1 MSSALLRCVV
11 LSLALTQVVTAAD
24 QTLTLS
30 RDKNWVV
37 VSGRHLPG
45 GEVRINYIESYC
57 RPGST
62 DVDCAQTK
70 IPHRSEQPTVF
81 DSNQHL
87 SLRDTLA
94 DGGLVLVIGS
104 NSVHTVTFRLSAHNP
119 TAVASSVH
127 WGQPCVRLAT
137 FTGFNPDYTVGNP
150 DDYLPRCFIF
160 LEQNLTR
167 MPTPVWNT
175 TARYKPGQVWCPTN
189 VPRTDV
195 NPRPLNP
202 QVPSNGLIG
211 CFSADDKLIAATA
224 WEPYQELFQG
234 VGRCL
239 HADFRIGGLAPG
251 ETKTARGVLYLVP
264 NDVDALL
271 KRYVSDFP
279 EHAARR

>member
-1 MSSALLRCVV
+1 MFIAFLRLVI
-11 LSLALTQVVTAAD
+11 LSLTLIEVATAAD

-57 RPGST
+57 RAGST
-62 DVDCAQTK
+62 DVDWAQTK
-70 IPHRSEQPTVF
+70 IPHRSEQTAIADNHQVL
-81 DSNQHL
+81 QI
-87 SLRDTLA
+87 RDTLA
-94 DGGLVLVIGS
+94 DGVVIDHTIGIRDD
-104 NSVHTVTFRLSAHNP
+104 TVTFRVSAHNP
-119 TAVASSVH
+119 TVVASAVH
-127 WGQPCVRLAT
+127 WAQPCVRLGT
-137 FTGFNPDYTVGNP
+137 FTGFNPDYTIGNP
-150 DDYLPRCFIF
+150 DDYLPRCFLF
-160 LEQNLTR
+160 LEHQLTR
-167 MPTPVWNT
+167 MPTPMWNT
-175 TARYKPGQVWCPTN
+175 AARYMPGQVWCPAT

-211 CFSADDKLIAATA
+211 CFSADDKLIAAIA

-251 ETKTARGVLYLVP
+251 ETKTARGTLYLVT

-271 KRYVSDFP
+271 RRYANDFP
-279 EHAARR
+279 EHASIR

>member
-1 MSSALLRCVV
+1 MSLSFLRCVV
-11 LSLALTQVVTAAD
+11 MPVVLTQAVSAAE

-37 VSGRHLPG
+37 ISGRHLPG

-62 DVDCAQTK
+62 DVDWAMTK
-70 IPHRSEQPTVF
+70 IPHRSEQPAIA

-87 SLRDTLA
+87 WIRDTLA
-94 DGGLVLVIGS
+94 DGVVIDHRIGIRDD
-104 NSVHTVTFRLSAHNP
+104 TVTFHLSAHNP
-119 TAVASSVH
+119 TAVASAVH

-160 LEQNLTR
+160 LEQKLTR

-175 TARYKPGQVWCPTN
+175 TARYMPGQVWCPTS

-211 CFSADDKLIAATA
+211 CFSADDRQIAAMA

-239 HADFRIGGLAPG
+239 HSDFRIGGLAPG
-251 ETKTARGVLYLVP
+251 ETKTARGVLYLVS

-271 KRYVSDFP
+271 KRYAGDFP
-279 EHAARR
+279 EHAKGR

>member
-11 LSLALTQVVTAAD
+11 LSLALTQVATAAD

-62 DVDCAQTK
+62 DVDWAQTK

-94 DGGLVLVIGS
+94 DGVVIDHDILIRDDA
-104 NSVHTVTFRLSAHNP
+104 VIFTLSAHNP
-119 TAVASSVH
+119 TAVASAVH

-137 FTGFNPDYTVGNP
+137 VTGFNPDYTVGNP

-160 LEQNLTR
+160 LDQKLTR

-271 KRYVSDFP
+271 KRYLSDFP
-279 EHAARR
+279 EHAAPR